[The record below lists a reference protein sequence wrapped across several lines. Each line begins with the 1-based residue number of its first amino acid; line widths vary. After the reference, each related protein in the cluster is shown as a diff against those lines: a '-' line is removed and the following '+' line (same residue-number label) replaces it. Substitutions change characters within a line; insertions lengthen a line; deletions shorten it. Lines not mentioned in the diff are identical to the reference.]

1 MKNTIKFSLLLFSFS
16 TFLFVS
22 CTKEDD
28 KLPPQI
34 NGFELGYENS
44 GIAYLGSDLHLEAEI
59 LSDAKIDRITLLI
72 HHEGEHGKKST
83 YYLME
88 EGEWEID
95 TTYTKFT
102 GLKNTSF
109 HEHFDVPLEIETGEY
124 HLDFAVIDM
133 DGNKTEIE
141 RDLIIEAPVDLLGP
155 ELTIDTH
162 PAAMQVFTNGQVI
175 TISGK
180 LADETALGGVYVG
193 LVRENQNLA
202 DAAVDAT
209 NTITLLHTHDF
220 QSPVTHEF
228 SASITVGAA
237 QDNNSTPKPI
247 DGDIAWQSG
256 NYYILVKVKDAF
268 GGNWTFSQH
277 YPIEIQQ

>member
-1 MKNTIKFSLLLFSFS
+1 MMKNAIKFSFLVFTIS
-16 TFLFVS
+16 TFLLAS

-44 GIAYLGSDLHLEAEI
+44 GIAYLGSDLHIEAEI
-59 LSDAKIDRITLLI
+59 LADAKIDRITLLI
-72 HHEGEHGKKST
+72 HHEGEHGKYT
-83 YYLME
+83 LLDEY
-88 EGEWEID
+88 EWEVD
-95 TTYTKFT
+95 TTYTKFS

-109 HEHFDVPLEIETGEY
+109 HEHYEVPLEVEAGEY

-141 RDLIIEAPVDLLGP
+141 RDLIIQAPVDLEAPGI
-155 ELTIDTH
+155 TIDTH
-162 PAAMQVFTNGQVI
+162 PADMQVFINGQLI
-175 TISGK
+175 TITGK
-180 LADETALGGVYVG
+180 INDETALGGMYVG
-193 LVRENQNLA
+193 LVRENQNLE
-202 DAAVDAT
+202 DAAVNAS

-220 QSPVTHEF
+220 QSPVMHEF

-237 QDNNSTPKPI
+237 QDNNVTPKPI
-247 DGDIAWQSG
+247 EGDIAWQSG
-256 NYYILVKVKDAF
+256 NYYVLVKVKDAF